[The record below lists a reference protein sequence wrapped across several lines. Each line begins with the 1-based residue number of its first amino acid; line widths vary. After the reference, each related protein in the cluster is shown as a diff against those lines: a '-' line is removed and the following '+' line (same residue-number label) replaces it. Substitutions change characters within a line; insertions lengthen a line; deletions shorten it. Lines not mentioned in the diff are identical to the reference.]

1 MEEILSNAEIDA
13 LLDLFQNEGMPEEL
27 EEAESLDFSGGESQG
42 SYKVSELDLLKPNR
56 FTRAQLQVLARIQE
70 MVSRKMGSAI
80 AERLR
85 LDASCDCVGVEQL
98 RFSSWLSLLDN
109 PTGTYV
115 LQMDPLRFPSIL
127 TVSPELLYGAVDRI
141 LGGTGEVHT
150 CPQDLSEAEYEVADA
165 LLQPLLVHIQ
175 EGLGEMVQVE
185 PKVIARYTNPT
196 LAQVLPAQEVILAL
210 HFQVSG
216 NPLFGDLRLAVP
228 YAALEPHLGALESSR
243 FLSDGGKEGAYRN
256 LLTETVLNI
265 PMGLKVLLGEMEL
278 KLRDILALKTG
289 DVLSLTTKPGDL
301 LNIPVQGKTK
311 FRGVLGT
318 RGRRYATK
326 ILEVVHKG

>member
-1 MEEILSNAEIDA
+1 VEEILSNAEIDA

-27 EEAESLDFSGGESQG
+27 EEAEDLDFSGGAIQG
-42 SYKVSELDLLKPNR
+42 AYKVSELDLLKPNR
-56 FTRAQLQVLARIQE
+56 FTRAQLQVLTRIQE
-70 MVSRKMGSAI
+70 MVARKMGAAI

-85 LDASCDCVGVEQL
+85 LEASCDCVGVEQL

-115 LQMDPLRFPSIL
+115 LQMDPLRFPSVL

-141 LGGTGEVHT
+141 LGGTGEAHT

-165 LLQPLLVHIQ
+165 LVQPLLGHIQ
-175 EGLGEMVQVE
+175 EGLGEMVQVQ
-185 PKVIARYTNPT
+185 PKVVGRYTNPS
-196 LAQVLPAQEVILAL
+196 LAQVLPAQEVVLAL

-216 NPLFGDLRLAVP
+216 NPLFGDVRLAIP
-228 YAALEPHLGALESSR
+228 YAALDPHLGGLESSR

-256 LLTETVLNI
+256 LLTETISNI
-265 PMGLKVLLGEMEL
+265 PMDLKVVLGGMEL
-278 KLRDILALKTG
+278 KLRDILALKKG
-289 DVLSLTTKPGDL
+289 DVLTLPTKPGDL
-301 LNIPVQGKTK
+301 LDIPVQGKTK

-318 RGRRYATK
+318 RGRRYATR
-326 ILEVVHKG
+326 ILQVMSKT